1 MELLTRA
8 TFEKRRDARENEL
21 FLSAFADGEEGGRR
35 RGQGKRRGEGRDV
48 AIFFNGAPGCNAREQ
63 QTPFQERYRGERNR
77 CTHRAFSRVHNS
89 LARVQWRHHLV
100 QGVANIVFLYSL
112 LDNKEIRLWI
122 IDIAFDR
129 KSEEFLIFR
138 SGLRAMNRSKFSK
151 KKVSEIFSTK
161 KIDIKRD

>member
-8 TFEKRRDARENEL
+8 TFENAEMHAKTSFF
-21 FLSAFADGEEGGRR
+21 FLRSPTGRGGGR

-100 QGVANIVFLYSL
+100 QGGENIVFLYSL